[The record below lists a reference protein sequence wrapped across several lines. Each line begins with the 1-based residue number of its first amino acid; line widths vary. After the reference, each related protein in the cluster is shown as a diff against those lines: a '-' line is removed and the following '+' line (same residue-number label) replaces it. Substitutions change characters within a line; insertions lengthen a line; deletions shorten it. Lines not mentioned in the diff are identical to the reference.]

1 MSNARELLN
10 RVKENIQTL
19 LGQFRQ
25 LKQEKQMLE
34 DKLQNS
40 YIEKDKLNE
49 QLNTL
54 RQELEKQQL
63 QISELNHRLEVL
75 KKAESLTAE
84 ADMRSAQVK
93 TKINELVKEIEKCI
107 ALLSHNK

>member
-1 MSNARELLN
+1 MSNALELLD
-10 RVKENIQTL
+10 NIKQKLQTL
-19 LGQFRQ
+19 LSQFRQ

-40 YIEKDKLNE
+40 YVEKDKL
-49 QLNTL
+49 QQQVSSLK
-54 RQELEKQQL
+54 QELERQNL